1 MIQQGLGV
9 AAQTYHEALSMCEIM
24 DMQPVFMKPTFNAFP
39 AGGSVTN
46 LNTLSPSFHRELIT
60 AVGDKGNQGIYT
72 VYFADVRH

>member
-1 MIQQGLGV
+1 MIQQGL
-9 AAQTYHEALSMCEIM
+9 AAQTYHEALISMCEII
-24 DMQPVFMKPTFNAFP
+24 DKQPAFILPAFNTFS

-46 LNTLSPSFHRELIT
+46 MNTLSPSFHRELIT